1 MEKAI
6 ESDIRGDRVVSH
18 DEEVV
23 VINEVPVKDVQVH
36 VSDSVVVDGVV
47 DPQTVAIKVDS
58 VQGEV
63 R

>member
-6 ESDIRGDRVVSH
+6 ESDIRGDRVVNH

-23 VINEVPVKDVQVH
+23 VINEVPVQ

-47 DPQTVAIKVDS
+47 DPQTVVVKVDS